1 MKNMNQTMKDALTQI
16 IGNER
21 ISDEEQVLSSY
32 SGVYPP
38 SLVVWPI
45 STQEVAKIVKW
56 ANENSVSLV
65 PVSSAGPKLRRS
77 SLPKVKDTI
86 VLDMSRMSKI
96 LRIDRTNKVVMVE
109 PGVTYDLLISELK
122 KEGLRPLM
130 PFLPKA
136 SKSVLASCL
145 DREPITTPRFHWD
158 TTDPLLCTE
167 TVFGTGD
174 IFRTGTAAGP
184 GTLEEQW
191 ESGQAQKNP
200 QGPSQF
206 DPFRLIQG
214 SQGTIGIVTWIS
226 MKCEML
232 PDAQKFLLAQADDL
246 TTLQDFNYTLFR
258 RRLPDEHLMLNS
270 TALSAALD
278 SKRNLP
284 PWTLI
289 LGVSGH
295 GEISD
300 EELEYRLGD
309 IEDIARE
316 TNVKLEENLKDVKS
330 SEIQSLLN
338 RASEVP
344 YWKVSVKGECQEVMF
359 TTTLDRV
366 QEFYNIFQEVA
377 EEIGFPSDQIGAYAQ
392 PTNQGTNTYVGFD
405 IYYSLHEDD
414 STKKVTTLLSK
425 GQKKLLDEGAYF
437 SRPYGVITDT
447 VFEEASPLTIDAMKR
462 VKAIFDPNNVLNPGT
477 LCFKEVP

>member
-1 MKNMNQTMKDALTQI
+1 MNQTMKDALTQI
-16 IGNER
+16 TGIER
-21 ISDEEQVLSSY
+21 ISDEENILSSY
-32 SGVYPP
+32 SGVFPP

-45 STQEVAKIVKW
+45 STEEIAKIVKW
-56 ANENSVSLV
+56 ANENSISLV

-77 SLPKVKDTI
+77 SLPKVEGTV
-86 VLDMSRMSKI
+86 VLDMSKMQNI
-96 LRIDRTNKVVMVE
+96 LRIDATNKVAMIE
-109 PGVTYDLLISELK
+109 PGVTYDHLIAELK
-122 KEGLRPLM
+122 KNGLRPLM
-130 PFLPKA
+130 PLLPKA

-158 TTDPLLCTE
+158 TPDPLLCTE

-214 SQGTIGIVTWIS
+214 SQGTIGIVSWIS

-232 PDAQKFLLAQADDL
+232 PDAQQFLLAQADDL
-246 TTLQDFNYTLFR
+246 GALQEFNYTLFR
-258 RRLPDEHLMLNS
+258 RRLPDEHFILNS
-270 TALSAALD
+270 AALSAALGE
-278 SKRNLP
+278 KRQLP
-284 PWTLI
+284 PWTLV

-295 GEISD
+295 GTIAD

-309 IEDIARE
+309 IKDIARE
-316 TNVKLEENLKDVKS
+316 NNVNLEENLKDVKS
-330 SEIQSLLN
+330 SEIESLLN

-344 YWKVSVKGECQEVMF
+344 YWKVRAKGECQEVMF

-366 QEFYNIFQEVA
+366 QEFYNIFQEIA
-377 EEIGFPSDQIGAYAQ
+377 EDVGFPLDQIGAYVQ
-392 PTNQGTNTYVGFD
+392 PMVQGTNTHVGFD
-405 IYYSLHEDD
+405 LYYTLGEDD
-414 STKKVTTLLSK
+414 STEKVIMLLGK

-437 SRPYGVITDT
+437 SRPYGVITDA
-447 VFEEASPLTIDAMKR
+447 VFEKASPLTVDAMKR

>member
-1 MKNMNQTMKDALTQI
+1 MNQTMKDAITQI
-16 IGNER
+16 TGNDR
-21 ISDEEQVLSSY
+21 ISDEDNTISIY
-32 SGVYPP
+32 SGIYPP

-45 STQEVAKIVKW
+45 STEEIAKIVKW
-56 ANENSVSLV
+56 ANENSISLV

-77 SLPKVKDTI
+77 SLPKVENTV
-86 VLDMSRMSKI
+86 VLDMSKMSKI
-96 LRIDRTNKVVMVE
+96 LRVDPTNKVVMIE
-109 PGVTYDLLISELK
+109 PGITFDHLVTELK
-122 KEGLRPLM
+122 KNGLRPLM

-214 SQGTIGIVTWIS
+214 SQGTIGIVSWIS

-246 TTLQDFNYTLFR
+246 GALQEFNYTLFR
-258 RRLPDEHLMLNS
+258 RRLPDEHFMLNS
-270 TALSAALD
+270 AALSAALG
-278 SKRNLP
+278 KKKQLP

-295 GEISD
+295 GTIAD

-309 IEDIARE
+309 IKDIARE

-330 SEIQSLLN
+330 SEIESLLN

-344 YWKVSVKGECQEVMF
+344 YWKVRAKGECQEVMF

-366 QEFYNIFQEVA
+366 QEFYQIFQEAAKEV
-377 EEIGFPSDQIGAYAQ
+377 GFPLDQIGAYVQ
-392 PTNQGTNTYVGFD
+392 PMNQGTNTHVGFD
-405 IYYSLHEDD
+405 LYYTLGEDD
-414 STKKVTTLLSK
+414 STEKVIMLLGR

-437 SRPYGVITDT
+437 SRPYGVITDA
-447 VFEEASPLTIDAMKR
+447 VFEKASPLTVDAMKR

>member
-1 MKNMNQTMKDALTQI
+1 MNENVMSELIQI
-16 IGNER
+16 TGSDR
-21 ISDEEQVLSSY
+21 ISDEETLRLQYSSD
-32 SGVYPP
+32 YPP
-38 SLVVWPI
+38 ALVIWPI
-45 STQEVAKIVKW
+45 SSDEIVKIVKW
-56 ANENSVSLV
+56 ANKNSIPLV
-65 PVSSAGPKLRRS
+65 PVSSAGPKLRGS
-77 SLPKVKDTI
+77 SLPKVKDAV
-86 VLDMSRMSKI
+86 VLDMSKMHKI
-96 LRIDRTNKVVMVE
+96 LRIDSTNKVVMVE
-109 PGVTYDLLISELK
+109 PGVTYDHLVPELK
-122 KEGLRPLM
+122 KKGLRPLM

-145 DREPITTPRFHWD
+145 DREPITSPRFHWD

-232 PDAQKFLLAQADDL
+232 PDAQKFLLAQAHDL

-258 RRLPDEHLMLNS
+258 RRLADEHFMLNS

-278 SKRNLP
+278 SKRDLP

-295 GEISD
+295 GVIAD
-300 EELEYRLGD
+300 EELQYRLGD
-309 IEDIARE
+309 IKDLARE

-330 SEIQSLLN
+330 SEIESLLN
-338 RASEVP
+338 RASDVP
-344 YWKVSVKGECQEVMF
+344 YWKLRVKGECQEVMF

-366 QEFYNIFQEVA
+366 QEFYDIFQNVA
-377 EEIGFPSDQIGAYAQ
+377 KEIGFPLDQIGAYVQ
-392 PTNQGTNTYVGFD
+392 PMNQGTNTHVGFD
-405 IYYSLHEDD
+405 LYYSLGEDD
-414 STKKVTTLLSK
+414 STKMVITLLSK

-437 SRPYGVITDT
+437 SRPYGIITDT
-447 VFEEASPLTIDAMKR
+447 IYEKTAPVTVDAMKR
-462 VKAIFDPNNVLNPGT
+462 VKAIFDPNNVLNPRT